1 MADKNKDDGP
11 TLLKY
16 RFVEEFPESID
27 PETGKP
33 YEDID
38 SPKVVE
44 TELWGKIEL
53 HQIAKIKWT
62 ESVVIRT
69 YEDSNGK
76 EEEIP
81 IRIYEQEMGE
91 IGGWIEKKANLDQN
105 GKCWVE
111 KGACVVGDAYVYGD
125 AIIGKDA
132 EIGDLANVGGEA
144 KVSGPVGVG
153 EEAHV
158 LGKAKIGGSREELED
173 DVDEKWKKGMKRK
186 RIAVGGHATV
196 KGEVVGTSKVFDEA
210 YVDEYA
216 TISGEAKV
224 YGNSYV
230 GGTEKHPASVK
241 DKAKVYGY
249 AKVDG
254 TIKDKAEIL
263 GVAHIG
269 EEAVIGDS
277 ISLRNGI
284 IYGEISGDF
293 LFRGLY
299 LFLGKGSKIICEK
312 KEERGKKYYPKKV
325 EESPVKILKTYA
337 TSYGT
342 DGETDVIKID
352 KKCIIKYCLLAGK
365 VTLENT
371 NVSYSKISDSEIRD
385 STVDFSTVSY
395 SRLKDAR
402 IDGGTLSHAQ
412 TEGQC
417 KLLDCTITHGVIP
430 EKTDWEDVSLTGITN
445 VQKAKGLWGFYPMS
459 TGVASNDMIE
469 KGKKEKGIPLAYEHW
484 PETGTDYIVNVSN
497 SSRYNVLFWQRYSR
511 RYYTRNFDEKD
522 VAGVRVIL
530 KARRYDAAIDPP
542 IYDPP
547 GGGSF
552 LLADN
557 ETKRKYDESF
567 EKRLRDW
574 WLVHTKSGQ
583 KQAKLDKRE
592 LFIKKLTDPL
602 FEEAD
607 KLKDAWEAEKRY
619 RRSALYDVIYWVK
632 GNGTLNRPSVTEE
645 VWDRESDFANSS
657 VEATSGTWV
666 NVTSPFKLTFVTN
679 ETGEQEYCIPDFS
692 QEMKIPSF
700 SDSQSHIYV
709 KVDGMHVSAQSK
721 GHYIFD
727 KYDHAFSWYYTLT
740 LNSLFHLIEFY
751 GGAVKT
757 QQDQEKIEAI
767 DTKAIDE
774 KISHLE
780 WAMNEL
786 VDEGIDETG
795 AHYFFIS
802 DPDKYYSLGRQ
813 LDAAI
818 KEWENL
824 VGWDDMMKKEEE
836 YRQKRERDWEIEQSY
851 QKRWKDTVEKD
862 RDHAKLRKSAI
873 SYVRSCLWGAAY
885 TDDNQATKKS
895 AKELRDILQK
905 LMYENPG
912 DDEIKQ
918 LRVKAEKAE
927 EQNNKAWA
935 EFVKT
940 HWDAQDAK
948 KAQEKMG
955 NGQE

>member
-62 ESVVIRT
+62 ESVVVRT

-81 IRIYEQEMGE
+81 ILIYEQEMGE
-91 IGGWIEKKANLDQN
+91 IGGWIEKKENLDQN

-132 EIGDLANVGGEA
+132 EIGDFANVGGEA

-210 YVDEYA
+210 YVDEFA
-216 TISGEAKV
+216 NISGEAKV

-254 TIKDKAEIL
+254 TIKDEAEIL

-284 IYGEISGDF
+284 VYGEISGDF
-293 LFRGLY
+293 RFRGLY

-312 KEERGKKYYPKKV
+312 KEERGKRYYPKKV
-325 EESPVKILKTYA
+325 EDDPLHILKSYA
-337 TSYGT
+337 ASNGTS
-342 DGETDVIKID
+342 GETDVIKID

-371 NVSYSKISDSEIRD
+371 KISYSKISDSEIRD

-395 SRLKDAR
+395 SRLKDAK
-402 IDGGTLSHAQ
+402 IDGSTLSYAQ
-412 TEGQC
+412 TEGNC
-417 KLLDCTITHGVIP
+417 ALLDCTITHGVIP
-430 EKTDWEDVSLTGITN
+430 EKTDWEDVSLKGITN
-445 VQKAKGLWGFYPMS
+445 VQKAKGLRGFFPMS
-459 TGVASNDMIE
+459 TGLATNDMIE
-469 KGKKEKGIPLAYEHW
+469 KGKKEKGIPLADEHW
-484 PETGTDYIVNVSN
+484 PETATDYIVNVTN
-497 SSRYNVLFWQRYSR
+497 SSRYNLLFWQRYSR

-522 VAGVRVIL
+522 VAGIRVIL

-547 GGGSF
+547 GGGYFNIS
-552 LLADN
+552 DN
-557 ETKRKYDESF
+557 NAKRKYDESF
-567 EKRLRDW
+567 EKRLRNW
-574 WLVHTKSGQ
+574 WLVNTESGK
-583 KQAKLDKRE
+583 KQAKLDKRT
-592 LFIKKLTDPL
+592 LFIKNLTEPL
-602 FEEAD
+602 FKEID
-607 KLKDAWEAEKRY
+607 SLKGAWEKEKRY
-619 RRSALYDVIYWVK
+619 RLSALNNVTYWVK
-632 GNGTLNRPSVTEE
+632 GNGTLNELSVTDEI
-645 VWDRESDFANSS
+645 WDREAEFAKSS
-657 VEATSGTWV
+657 VGATGGTWV
-666 NVTSPFKLTFVTN
+666 NITSPFKLTFVTN
-679 ETGEQEYCIPDFS
+679 ETGNQEYCIPDFS
-692 QEMKIPSF
+692 QEMNIPSF
-700 SDSQSHIYV
+700 SASQSHLYV
-709 KVDGMHVSAQSK
+709 KVDGIHVDAQSK
-721 GHYIFD
+721 GHYIFN
-727 KYDHAFSWYYTLT
+727 KYDGAFLRYYSLT
-740 LNSLFHLIEFY
+740 LDSLFHLIEFY
-751 GGAVKT
+751 GGNVKT
-757 QQDQEKIEAI
+757 QQDEEKTEQI
-767 DTKAIDE
+767 DTKSIDE
-774 KISHLE
+774 KISRLQSE
-780 WAMNEL
+780 INEL
-786 VDEGIDETG
+786 VGEGIDETG
-795 AHYFFIS
+795 AKYFYIL
-802 DPDKYYSLGRQ
+802 DEEKYYRLGRE
-813 LDAAI
+813 LDAAW

-836 YRQKRERDWEIEQSY
+836 NRQKRERDWKIEQSY

-873 SYVRSCLWGAAY
+873 NYVRSCLSGAAY

-895 AKELRDILQK
+895 AKELRDILQE
-905 LMYENPG
+905 LMYGNPG

-918 LRVKAEKAE
+918 LQVKAKKAA
-927 EQNNKAWA
+927 EQNDKEWA

-940 HWDAQDAK
+940 HLD
-948 KAQEKMG
+948 E
-955 NGQE
+955 E